1 MSVEATHSEIVSLVS
16 RLRDALIAMGKLTP
30 DGAVRIEEA
39 VRTMGIGY
47 GDAAIH
53 LGLITPADL
62 EDATVA
68 ARQLPSQIPDG
79 IVEGALHKMSFNRG
93 LPVKY
98 VGTARA
104 GPALML
110 LSEPDGTF
118 SEQIRALRTEL
129 LLLNSASRGGRS
141 LVILS
146 PCRGEGRTQL
156 CAELAIAFS
165 QLGQRTLLVDADL
178 RRPRVQ
184 ELFESNNAFDGL
196 GQALASGG
204 IPELL
209 SVEKLPHLSVLLAG
223 PSVPNPLELLTNGN
237 FQRQLQDW
245 RKKYSMIIIDTPPI
259 TEFAD
264 GLAIASFA
272 EQVVIVG
279 RSGSTPHHDI
289 KEMLRR
295 MGGTQSRIVGAVFSS
310 F

>member
-1 MSVEATHSEIVSLVS
+1 VSAEATDTEVVNLVS
-16 RLRDALIAMGKLTP
+16 RLRESLIAMGKLTP
-30 DGAVRIEEA
+30 QGAVRIHE
-39 VRTMGIGY
+39 TMRAMGLGF
-47 GDAAIH
+47 GEAAIQ
-53 LGLITPADL
+53 LGLITAHDL
-62 EDATVA
+62 EQANESVG
-68 ARQLPSQIPDG
+68 QVSPQGPESI
-79 IVEGALHKMSFNRG
+79 IEGVLNKMPFKRG

-98 VGTARA
+98 VGVVR
-104 GPALML
+104 PAASLML
-110 LSEPDGTF
+110 LHQTDNAY

-129 LLLNSASRGGRS
+129 MLLNSASRHGNL

-146 PCRGEGRTQL
+146 PCQGEGRTQL

-178 RRPRVQ
+178 RRSRIQ
-184 ELFESNNAFDGL
+184 ALFQSDNAYDGL

-204 IPELL
+204 IPELM
-209 SVEKLPHLSVLLAG
+209 SVDKLPYLTVLLAG

-237 FQRQLQDW
+237 FQRHMLDW
-245 RKKYSMIIIDTPPI
+245 RKKYSMIIVDTPPI

-272 EQVVIVG
+272 EQVLIVG
-279 RSGSTPHHDI
+279 RSGSTPHKNI

-295 MGGTQSRIVGAVFSS
+295 MGSTQSRVIGSVFNN

>member
-1 MSVEATHSEIVSLVS
+1 MSAAASDTEVVPLLV
-16 RLRDALIAMGKLTP
+16 RLRDALIETGRLTP
-30 DGAVRIEEA
+30 EDSLRIDDA
-39 VRTMGIGY
+39 MRTMGLEF
-47 GDAAIH
+47 GDAAIR
-53 LGLITPADL
+53 LGLLTHEDL
-62 EDATVA
+62 AEAIQA
-68 ARQLPSQIPDG
+68 LRKPPPGESDG
-79 IVEGALHKMSFNRG
+79 IVEGALNRMSFNRG

-98 VGTARA
+98 VGKVAPGPSIIIARD
-104 GPALML
+104 
-110 LSEPDGTF
+110 PDSAY

-129 LLLNSASRGGRS
+129 LLLNGDSRTGS
-141 LVILS
+141 SIVVLS

-165 QLGQRTLLVDADL
+165 QLGRRTLLVDADL
-178 RRPRVQ
+178 RRPRIHS
-184 ELFESNNAFDGL
+184 LFGSHNSFGL

-204 IPELL
+204 VPQLL
-209 SVEKLPHLSVLLAG
+209 GVENLPHLSVLIAG
-223 PSVPNPLELLTNGN
+223 STIPNPLELLTNGH
-237 FQRQLQDW
+237 FQRQISDW

-279 RSGSTPHHDI
+279 RVGSTPHKNM

-295 MGGTQSRIVGAVFSS
+295 MAGAQSRIVGAVINS

>member
-1 MSVEATHSEIVSLVS
+1 
-16 RLRDALIAMGKLTP
+16 LIASGRLNPEGT
-30 DGAVRIEEA
+30 VRIHEA
-39 VRTMGIGY
+39 MRTMGLGF
-47 GDAAIH
+47 GDAAIQ
-53 LGLITPADL
+53 LGLITPEELA
-62 EDATVA
+62 EATQA
-68 ARQLPSQIPDG
+68 ARELPPKSPDG
-79 IVEGALHKMSFNRG
+79 IFEGAIHRMSFNRG

-98 VGTARA
+98 VGMVKA
-104 GPALML
+104 GPSLIL
-110 LSEPDGTF
+110 VRDPDNTY

-129 LLLNSASRGGRS
+129 LLLNGASRSGN
-141 LVILS
+141 LIVILS
-146 PCRGEGRTQL
+146 PCQGEGRTQL

-178 RRPRVQ
+178 RRPRVHS
-184 ELFESNNAFDGL
+184 LFESDNIVGL

-204 IPELL
+204 IAQLL
-209 SVEKLPHLSVLLAG
+209 GVEKLPHLSVLIAG
-223 PSVPNPLELLTNGN
+223 PSVPNPLELLTNGH
-237 FQRQLQDW
+237 FQRQMTDW

-279 RSGSTPHHDI
+279 RSGSTPHRNM

-295 MGGTQSRIVGAVFSS
+295 MGGTQSRIVGAVINS